1 MLKQPSEWSAQEIA
15 QALRS
20 PEAKAIR
27 QRLAQCP
34 PQLLRQAAAAAQAG
48 DYVKALELLKQS
60 GAGKDGESHG

>member
-48 DYVKALELLKQS
+48 DYAKALELLQQS